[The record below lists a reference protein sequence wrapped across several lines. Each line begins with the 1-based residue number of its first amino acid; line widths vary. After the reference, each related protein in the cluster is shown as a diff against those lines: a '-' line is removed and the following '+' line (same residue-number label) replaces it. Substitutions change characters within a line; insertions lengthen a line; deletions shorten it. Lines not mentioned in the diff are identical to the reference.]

1 MSKPD
6 EDRFLSRWSKRKL
19 EAPVEEEADDADTPV
34 DPDIEFEGKT
44 DEEILEA
51 LKLPDPDTLQAGD
64 NFKAFMNS
72 AVPTRL
78 RNRALRK
85 LWVSNPVLANLD
97 ELLDYGEDFTDA
109 ATVVENLQTAYQ
121 VGRGFVVPEKELEDD
136 LEDAEAIVS
145 AEESAETE
153 AAYDEPVGEG
163 DQTVHEAV
171 ASESV
176 MPTETLELDQEP
188 VMAEADAPAIDADL
202 LPPSPRRMRFHF
214 DEA

>member
-1 MSKPD
+1 MSTP
-6 EDRFLSRWSKRKL
+6 EDDGFLKRWSKRKL
-19 EAPVEEEADDADTPV
+19 EDAPEEQIVEDAPPP
-34 DPDIEFEGKT
+34 DPELEFEGKT
-44 DEEILEA
+44 DDEILEA
-51 LKLPDPDTLQAGD
+51 LKLPDPDTLKAGD

-121 VGRGFVVPEKELEDD
+121 VGRGFVIEEKEVEDA
-136 LEDAEAIVS
+136 LEDAEVVASDAESADPEAALEEAEQDEPQGEEDAPEPEVTPPPEPIAEKPEPVLAK
-145 AEESAETE
+145 AEEP
-153 AAYDEPVGEG
+153 D
-163 DQTVHEAV
+163 
-171 ASESV
+171 
-176 MPTETLELDQEP
+176 L
-188 VMAEADAPAIDADL
+188 EADL
-202 LPPSPRRMRFHF
+202 MPPYPRRMRFSF